1 MLNTVLTPMIDDE
14 TDELLGFDFDDELGD
29 KVVESIARNNTFVPG
44 IKKVMF
50 STNTKGDSPVLTTV
64 VYFAD
69 GTKSVVKNCD
79 KDIVNVV
86 EQEIKLSDGSTTTVK
101 TASIESKEIGLAYA
115 IMKRVICCYDENGTI
130 HNAGF
135 STFLQSTMKNAS
147 CSEIVEARKMAEKSI
162 SKKRAKENATV
173 KVDKKKKESLRETV
187 KNLSGVVD
195 NLGSIVQKIL
205 GKNTDVDKD
214 SQV

>member
-135 STFLQSTMKNAS
+135 STFPNLQSRMHPVPRLLRLVKWQRRAS
-147 CSEIVEARKMAEKSI
+147 QRRGPRRMLQSR
-162 SKKRAKENATV
+162 
-173 KVDKKKKESLRETV
+173 
-187 KNLSGVVD
+187 
-195 NLGSIVQKIL
+195 
-205 GKNTDVDKD
+205 
-214 SQV
+214 